1 MSIILQEIDKAKKSL
16 PPLKINRNSS
26 NVDKKPATPT
36 SSSQSTPRDHQSKQN
51 NDPASKTAASTR
63 TDQSAARSTPTAA
76 AAAAAPVM
84 SNESVSAAATSTKT
98 PSNQKSS
105 AVEAKSQPNQ
115 AQAQS
120 QQKACKST
128 TLVCGSFWSSNSK
141 IPLMHLTFYVLFIM
155 RCCIDLSVL
164 SG

>member
-51 NDPASKTAASTR
+51 TDPASKTAASTR
-63 TDQSAARSTPTAA
+63 TDQSAASSTPTAA
-76 AAAAAPVM
+76 AAPDM
-84 SNESVSAAATSTKT
+84 SNESLSAAATSTKT

-105 AVEAKSQPNQ
+105 AADAKSQPNQ

-128 TLVCGSFWSSNSK
+128 TLICGSFWSCKNK
-141 IPLMHLTFYVLFIM
+141 ILSCISLLHVILFVHYA
-155 RCCIDLSVL
+155 LL
-164 SG
+164 

>member
-51 NDPASKTAASTR
+51 TDPASKTAASTR
-63 TDQSAARSTPTAA
+63 TDQSAARSTPTA

-105 AVEAKSQPNQ
+105 AAEAQSQPNQ

-128 TLVCGSFWSSNSK
+128 TLICRSFWSSKNK
-141 IPLMHLTFYVLFIM
+141 ILL
-155 RCCIDLSVL
+155 CISL
-164 SG
+164 

>member
-51 NDPASKTAASTR
+51 TDPASKTAASNR
-63 TDQSAARSTPTAA
+63 TDQSAARSTPT

-105 AVEAKSQPNQ
+105 AAEAKSQPNQ

-120 QQKACKST
+120 QQKACKLT
-128 TLVCGSFWSSNSK
+128 KLVCGSFWSSKSE
-141 IPLMHLTFYVLFIM
+141 IPSCISPLHVLFIM
-155 RCCIDLSVL
+155 PCCIDLSVL